1 MQDSTGAVA
10 NQICALGSHTSRA
23 LAVQELGM
31 GETSQNIRAL
41 TENIRQTRNL
51 IYRTSI
57 RTSVSEPEKLIRRHN
72 RRPAY
77 YVMKDE
83 EVPPQ
88 CIKASKFDHDNWLNL
103 NFYRDGSFET
113 KHKEA
118 QSFYAVPGKYETVH
132 DSSSFRSKTTNV
144 SKPQIIEKPPPPDS
158 RPPVEIVEDDDTFIK
173 VRRSTIGSDAPQV
186 LSQQSNHFDRS
197 AVSRA
202 SSHYQLQAGE
212 GDVLSARLYGQLT
225 KSGILSSTN
234 NLFNRTSDDRQ
245 REYEPPPSSSIPP
258 APTFR
263 MPTPDTYG
271 EGKDVVSQNPP
282 PPLNP
287 PPALSGY
294 DSIPAVPNLPPLP
307 DSLPPNKD
315 YDENPL
321 PPPISSY
328 PVNKDSHLEARE
340 SKTPELPP
348 PPPGIPPPA
357 GDLIPPPPRYSR
369 SNVPLP
375 QPPGGFPLPP
385 PPIDSGMGFSGMGNQ
400 IPPPPPLTMNQDGFP
415 LPPPPVIGV
424 PPPSVLSNTNPPPP
438 SVVGGIPPPPVMR
451 SGIPPPPVMGSAI
464 PPPPPSSLTAMLPPP
479 PLIKPSESKVQAPP
493 SKTSFRV
500 EKKSNNGSRNA
511 LLASIR
517 RGKKLNSVRN

>member
-1 MQDSTGAVA
+1 
-10 NQICALGSHTSRA
+10 
-23 LAVQELGM
+23 
-31 GETSQNIRAL
+31 
-41 TENIRQTRNL
+41 
-51 IYRTSI
+51 
-57 RTSVSEPEKLIRRHN
+57 
-72 RRPAY
+72 
-77 YVMKDE
+77 
-83 EVPPQ
+83 
-88 CIKASKFDHDNWLNL
+88 
-103 NFYRDGSFET
+103 
-113 KHKEA
+113 
-118 QSFYAVPGKYETVH
+118 
-132 DSSSFRSKTTNV
+132 
-144 SKPQIIEKPPPPDS
+144 
-158 RPPVEIVEDDDTFIK
+158 VEIVEDDDTFIK

-357 GDLIPPPPRYSR
+357 GDLIPPPPPLFSKQR
-369 SNVPLP
+369 STSPTP
-375 QPPGGFPLPP
+375 WWFSTPSATYRFWDGIFWHGKSDSSSS
-385 PPIDSGMGFSGMGNQ
+385 PIDYEPRW
-400 IPPPPPLTMNQDGFP
+400 I
-415 LPPPPVIGV
+415 
-424 PPPSVLSNTNPPPP
+424 
-438 SVVGGIPPPPVMR
+438 
-451 SGIPPPPVMGSAI
+451 
-464 PPPPPSSLTAMLPPP
+464 SSSSSTCYWSP
-479 PLIKPSESKVQAPP
+479 
-493 SKTSFRV
+493 TSFRL
-500 EKKSNNGSRNA
+500 KQYKPSST
-511 LLASIR
+511 
-517 RGKKLNSVRN
+517 